1 MVTESGHVVPRVHRK
16 QICVTSLNEFQESL
30 LRMAPWQEPK
40 AIDSLVT
47 GKCGVSGLQ
56 VKLLETH
63 QSLTEVAMTV
73 IGCNANKS
81 VISNAN
87 KPSRYAAMSISL

>member
-1 MVTESGHVVPRVHRK
+1 
-16 QICVTSLNEFQESL
+16 
-30 LRMAPWQEPK
+30 MAPWQESK

-56 VKLLETH
+56 VKLQETH
-63 QSLTEVAMTV
+63 QSLSEKVMTV

-87 KPSRYAAMSISL
+87 KSSRNAAMSISL